1 MVGRSVMLAALL
13 AAGGCSLISRAPA
26 PATDLSGRY
35 EGVLRLEGD
44 DIDGGLTIEQD
55 GGRVNATLA
64 TEVGIAA
71 EGRGTL
77 EGTVLRIELDYGAEC
92 EGTLKLAGQAL
103 EGGTRLAGTVEAE
116 DCTGPATG
124 SFSFSRR

>member
-1 MVGRSVMLAALL
+1 MAAALL
-13 AAGGCSLISRAPA
+13 AAGGCSFISRAPA
-26 PATDLSGRY
+26 PATDLSGQY

-44 DIDGGLTIEQD
+44 DIDGRLTINQD
-55 GGRVNATLA
+55 GGRVNAMLS

-77 EGTVLRIELDYGAEC
+77 EGTVLRIELDYGSEC
-92 EGTLKLAGQAL
+92 EGTLKLAGQAIQ
-103 EGGTRLAGTVEAE
+103 GGTRLAGTVEAE

-124 SFSFSRR
+124 SFSFTQR